1 MKSSA
6 RHPGVSGL
14 IDLLRNHYLIQANEL
29 RHVENLE
36 RDFQRL
42 EDDAKVDKDALLV
55 IFRELQSLADK
66 VIDRELGS
74 PLFEGVPLRW
84 LERAVE
90 LAESSEAEDN
100 GPRPKVGA
108 VILKGDRLLAE
119 ASRNQDGKGGHAE
132 QIAIESCIDPGE
144 LDGSVVLTTL
154 EPCTIRGSR
163 GRRPCAE
170 LLLRFGVAKV
180 LIGLPDPNPEIRGR
194 GDLLFRKNGVTV
206 GYFPSGLAHR
216 LWTFNSKF
224 IAHHTADEFRE
235 VFLFRA

>member
-1 MKSSA
+1 MRNS
-6 RHPGVSGL
+6 RHPGVLGL
-14 IDLLRNHYLIQANEL
+14 ISLLRNHYLIQTNEL
-29 RHVENLE
+29 QRVENLE
-36 RDFQRL
+36 NEFRLL
-42 EDDAKVDKDALLV
+42 EDDVNVERDALLV
-55 IFRELQSLADK
+55 IFRELQSLAEI
-66 VIDRELGS
+66 VIERELGS

-90 LAESSEAEDN
+90 LAESSEAEDD

-108 VILKGDRLLAE
+108 VILKDELLLAE
-119 ASRNQDGKGGHAE
+119 ASRNQDNKGGHAE
-132 QIAIESCIDPGE
+132 QIAIESCSDPRE

-180 LIGLPDPNPEIRGR
+180 LIGLPDPNPDIRGR

-216 LWTFNSKF
+216 LWALNSKF

-235 VFLFRA
+235 VFLFRG